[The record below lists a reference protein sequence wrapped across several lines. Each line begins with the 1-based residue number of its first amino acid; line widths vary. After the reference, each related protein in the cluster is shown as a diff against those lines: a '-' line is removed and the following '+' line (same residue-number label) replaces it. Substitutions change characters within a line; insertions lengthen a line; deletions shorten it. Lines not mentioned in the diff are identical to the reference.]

1 MDIQRQLDGF
11 PTPYIEGFVVIQ
23 SRESLDVSA
32 VYTSAALDENGQVTA
47 QSGIDVEEIH
57 ERQREG

>member
-23 SRESLDVSA
+23 SRESLDVRA
-32 VYTSAALDENGQVTA
+32 VYTSATLDENGQVTA

-57 ERQREG
+57 ERQKEG